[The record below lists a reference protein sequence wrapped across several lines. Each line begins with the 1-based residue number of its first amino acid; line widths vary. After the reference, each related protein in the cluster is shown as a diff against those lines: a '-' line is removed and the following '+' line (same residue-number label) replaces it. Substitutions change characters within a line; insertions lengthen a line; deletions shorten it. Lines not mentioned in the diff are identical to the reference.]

1 MLALVEFADSKV
13 SDGTMTRRRLIV
25 PGRRRLKKWLQN
37 SIKEED
43 SGSDHTP
50 DSNESGA
57 ANIYVG
63 DSLKER
69 RKDPEHLAP
78 ENAWERLGERFLA
91 VPRLLSSPAVAFGL
105 RVACA
110 TMSIGITAF
119 LKASQPFFLKQR
131 LVW

>member
-1 MLALVEFADSKV
+1 M
-13 SDGTMTRRRLIV
+13 
-25 PGRRRLKKWLQN
+25 KWIRN
-37 SIKEED
+37 SVKEED

-57 ANIYVG
+57 ANIYIG

-78 ENAWERLGERFLA
+78 ENAWERLGEKLLA
-91 VPRLLSSPAVAFGL
+91 VPRLLSGPAVSFGL

-110 TMSIGITAF
+110 TMSIGITAY
-119 LKASQPFFLKQR
+119 LEASQAFFLKQR